1 MTTDGIVSTVDNA
14 GPATAPPISRDTE
27 RRGESTE
34 VGPPR
39 PQAFG
44 FDVKRLNREFALV
57 LMGSK
62 AVVFLEQP
70 AAPIEDQK
78 RVLTVEA
85 FSAWFANRITQVV
98 GPDGK
103 IRSVTW
109 AKAWLYQ
116 QLVGG

>member
-1 MTTDGIVSTVDNA
+1 VTTDSIVSTVDNA
-14 GPATAPPISRDTE
+14 GPAAAPPISRDSE
-27 RRGESTE
+27 RRGEITE
-34 VGPPR
+34 AGLPR

-78 RVLTVEA
+78 RVLTIEA
-85 FSAWFANRITQVV
+85 FYAWFPNRSQRL
-98 GPDGK
+98 P
-103 IRSVTW
+103 R
-109 AKAWLYQ
+109 
-116 QLVGG
+116 